1 MAAGLAPGLFIL
13 PYVAQERHRSAV
25 SNLNQARSD
34 AQEYGEIRR
43 NELRRLARDI
53 RDRRRDEARE
63 ELAKDDVDKPEADN
77 R

>member
-1 MAAGLAPGLFIL
+1 
-13 PYVAQERHRSAV
+13 VAQERHRSAV
-25 SNLNQARSD
+25 LNLNQARSD

-53 RDRRRDEARE
+53 RDGRRDEARDE
-63 ELAKDDVDKPEADN
+63 MAKDEADGGETDT